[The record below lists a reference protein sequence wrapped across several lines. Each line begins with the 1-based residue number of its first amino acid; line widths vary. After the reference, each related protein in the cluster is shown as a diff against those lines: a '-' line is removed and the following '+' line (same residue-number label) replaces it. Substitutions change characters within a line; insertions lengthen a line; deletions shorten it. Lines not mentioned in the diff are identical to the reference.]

1 MVTRRVGRADFS
13 LNEIRRDA
21 MQVKLFLASG
31 ATEINA
37 IESEINKWL
46 SSLTTDVEVKHVSSA
61 FAGIAP
67 NSSGTFS
74 CCDRVVGQVGQE
86 VEPKECLP
94 ISTLPGLP
102 ISTLPGLVRSSVV
115 R

>member
-1 MVTRRVGRADFS
+1 
-13 LNEIRRDA
+13 

-46 SSLTTDVEVKHVSSA
+46 GLLTTNVEVKHLSSA

-67 NSSGTFS
+67 NSGGNPLPSLVVTVWW
-74 CCDRVVGQVGQE
+74 DRWD
-86 VEPKECLP
+86 K
-94 ISTLPGLP
+94 
-102 ISTLPGLVRSSVV
+102 R
-115 R
+115 

>member
-1 MVTRRVGRADFS
+1 
-13 LNEIRRDA
+13 

-61 FAGIAP
+61 FAGIVARSEP
-67 NSSGTFS
+67 G
-74 CCDRVVGQVGQE
+74 RVV
-86 VEPKECLP
+86 C
-94 ISTLPGLP
+94 
-102 ISTLPGLVRSSVV
+102 
-115 R
+115 

>member
-1 MVTRRVGRADFS
+1 MPRVQVPLKKAKARLVRADFS

-46 SSLTTDVEVKHVSSA
+46 GLLTTDVEVQA
-61 FAGIAP
+61 RQF
-67 NSSGTFS
+67 
-74 CCDRVVGQVGQE
+74 C
-86 VEPKECLP
+86 
-94 ISTLPGLP
+94 
-102 ISTLPGLVRSSVV
+102 VRGHCAE
-115 R
+115 